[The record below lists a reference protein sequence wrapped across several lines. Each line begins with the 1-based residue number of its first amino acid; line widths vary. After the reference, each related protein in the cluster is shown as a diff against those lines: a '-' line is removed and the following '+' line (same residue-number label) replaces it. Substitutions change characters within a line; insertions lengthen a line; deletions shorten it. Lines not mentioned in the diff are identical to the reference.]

1 MKKSHFNPKKIKFL
15 LEYEGF
21 GRVTD
26 NELAEMIGVKVDTIA
41 RWKNKSP
48 DLFDR
53 INQSGITFYKLLE
66 MPNDA
71 LLSVLGYKPSL
82 LYNWNKKRPNLM
94 IKMNQ
99 FFEKTNLTFEMIYE
113 TNN

>member
-1 MKKSHFNPKKIKFL
+1 MTNFNPKKIKFL

-26 NELAEMIGVKVDTIA
+26 IELANMIGVKVDTIA

-53 INQSGITFYKLLE
+53 INQSGISFYRLLE
-66 MPNDA
+66 MPNYQ
-71 LLSVLGYKPSL
+71 LLEVLKYKPSL
-82 LYNWNKKRPNLM
+82 LYNWNKKRPNLL

-113 TNN
+113 KFN